1 MITQLDFVPDYL
13 DKRKF
18 PVIGNVADWD
28 LRATTVATLVGV
40 YQFNTNSI
48 GASISVSSSVPIYIF
63 PPIML
68 NICLVLHPLSLL
80 FA

>member
-48 GASISVSSSVPIYIF
+48 GASISVSSSVPIYF
-63 PPIML
+63 FSPS
-68 NICLVLHPLSLL
+68 C
-80 FA
+80 